1 MAKYNSDSTIA
12 RSAVNVHCQLTK
24 SSKEDIICKYK
35 FLTEEENYH

>member
-12 RSAVNVHCQLTK
+12 RSAVHCQLTK